1 MVALARSAIVRL
13 ELERETI
20 EVVLGGGLLRAGDPR
35 LLGAIEAGLARV
47 GDGIRVHATSA
58 PPVVGAALHGLDR
71 LAAGDEAKARIRS
84 ELTAA
89 VDAARA
95 PEPSSLLEA
104 SRG

>member
-1 MVALARSAIVRL
+1 
-13 ELERETI
+13 
-20 EVVLGGGLLRAGDPR
+20 
-35 LLGAIEAGLARV
+35 
-47 GDGIRVHATSA
+47 
-58 PPVVGAALHGLDR
+58 VGAALHGLDR